1 MKIGVFDS
9 GKGGTTV
16 LETIKRFLP
25 EEEYYYIADS
35 KNCPYGNKTKSE
47 LLEITSGI
55 VDELKEWGAEIVVV
69 ACNTA
74 TTNCIKDLRDKY
86 PELKFVGV
94 EPAIKLVADTGSRKI
109 LVMAT
114 PGTIK
119 SERTMALLNENRKSG
134 QEIRLLACPGLAETI
149 ENDGDVELA
158 LRNVLKEI
166 LAEAEEYDS
175 VVLGCTHYPL
185 IRDKIQE
192 FFPKA
197 VLIDGNVAVA
207 KQVKRAIDE
216 IKKSPL

>member
-55 VDELKEWGAEIVVV
+55 VDELKKWGAEIVVV

-94 EPAIKLVADTGSRKI
+94 EPAIKLAADTGSRKI

-119 SERTMALLNENRKSG
+119 SERTMALLNENRKIG
-134 QEIRLLACPGLAETI
+134 QEIRLLACPGLAEAI
-149 ENDGDVELA
+149 ENDGDVGLA
-158 LRNVLKEI
+158 LRNVLKEV

>member
-1 MKIGVFDS
+1 M
-9 GKGGTTV
+9 

-55 VDELKEWGAEIVVV
+55 VDELKKWGAEIVVV

-94 EPAIKLVADTGSRKI
+94 EPAIKLAADTGSRKI

-119 SERTMALLNENRKSG
+119 SERTMALLNENRKIG
-134 QEIRLLACPGLAETI
+134 QEIRLLACPGLAEAI
-149 ENDGDVELA
+149 ENDGDVGLA
-158 LRNVLKEI
+158 LRNVLKEV